1 VNLWLNPQAFAAPG
15 PGTYGNLGINNILG
29 PGNIRIDMGLTRM
42 FRIRERQTIQFRWEA
57 FNLPNHMN
65 PGNPVIAMNNV
76 NFGRILSTA
85 TGPLGDPRI
94 LQAALKYV
102 F

>member
-1 VNLWLNPQAFAAPG
+1 
-15 PGTYGNLGINNILG
+15 
-29 PGNIRIDMGLTRM
+29 MGLTRM
-42 FRIRERQTIQFRWEA
+42 FRIRENQTIQFRWEA

-65 PGNPVIAMNNV
+65 PGNPVTAMNNV
-76 NFGRILSTA
+76 NFGKILATA